1 MPAACM
7 ETLEVIT
14 KCNGRRSV
22 LLHGV
27 SSPLSPLCCSCLCWW
42 SQWASTS
49 WPPAWVCGQGE
60 DKRQWDI
67 MGRGQERCS
76 SPEQSFSEHLQ
87 ACKIPRQIY
96 TSAAIWQLHV
106 VFNVVSQC
114 NMISCPELQIDRT
127 AHTGNGLNQSAGN
140 WLSKRNSDTS
150 FLPSCISTVKIR

>member
-1 MPAACM
+1 MVGAVCCYM
-7 ETLEVIT
+7 ECLPPWAPYAV
-14 KCNGRRSV
+14 R
-22 LLHGV
+22 V
-27 SSPLSPLCCSCLCWW
+27 SAGGPSEP
-42 SQWASTS
+42 
-49 WPPAWVCGQGE
+49 PPAGRLPGSVVPWEVAQAQGE

-87 ACKIPRQIY
+87 TCKIPRQIY

-127 AHTGNGLNQSAGN
+127 AHTGN